1 MGLVNEDTFVCFDCE
16 TSGLDPKRDR
26 IVEIAGAKFT
36 FDRIIEAREN
46 LINPGI
52 PIPRQTIEIHHI
64 TDDLVRGKPSMKE
77 VVKDY
82 LDFIGDHIVVGHAIP
97 FDLAILATEAK
108 RANIESGLS
117 RQRYLD
123 TLRLARLYGESP
135 TNSLETLRKHFN
147 ITTDGVHHR
156 AMSDVLVN
164 IEVFKH
170 LSRKFKTTEEILKR
184 LEKPIALKSMP
195 LGKHKG
201 RPFREV
207 PIEYLHWAVNQDF
220 DRDFLFSLRSELK
233 KRRRG
238 NQFSQAANPFSE
250 L

>member
-1 MGLVNEDTFVCFDCE
+1 MGLVTKDTFVCFDCE
-16 TSGLDPKRDR
+16 ATGLDPEKDR
-26 IVEIAGAKFT
+26 IIEIATAKFT
-36 FDRIIEAREN
+36 FDGIIESRED

-52 PIPRQTIEIHHI
+52 LIPQHTIEIHHI
-64 TDDLVRGKPSMKE
+64 TDDMVQGKPSNLLK
-77 VVKDY
+77 
-82 LDFIGDHIVVGHAIP
+82 
-97 FDLAILATEAK
+97 
-108 RANIESGLS
+108 
-117 RQRYLD
+117 QRHLD

-135 TNSLETLRKHFN
+135 TNSLESLRKHFN
-147 ITTDGVHHR
+147 IKAEGAHR

-170 LSRKFKTTEEILKR
+170 LSRKFKTTEEMLKR
-184 LEKPIALKSMP
+184 LEKPITLKLMP

-207 PIEYLHWAVNQDF
+207 PVEYLRWAANQSF
-220 DRDFLFSLRSELK
+220 DQDLLFSLRSELK
-233 KRRRG
+233 KRKTG

>member
-1 MGLVNEDTFVCFDCE
+1 MGLLNKDTFVCFDCE
-16 TSGLDPKRDR
+16 ATGLDPEKDR
-26 IVEIAGAKFT
+26 IIEIAAAKFT
-36 FDRIIEAREN
+36 FDGILESRED

-52 PIPRQTIEIHHI
+52 LIPQHTIEIHHI
-64 TDDLVRGKPSMKE
+64 TDDMVRGKPSMKE
-77 VVKDY
+77 VLKDY
-82 LDFIGDHIVVGHAIP
+82 LDFIGDSIVVGHAIP
-97 FDLAILATEAK
+97 FDLAILDSEAK
-108 RANIESGLS
+108 RANVGSSLLK
-117 RQRYLD
+117 QRHLD

-135 TNSLETLRKHFN
+135 TNSLESLRKHFN
-147 ITTDGVHHR
+147 IKAEGAHR

-184 LEKPIALKSMP
+184 LEKPIALKLMP

-207 PIEYLHWAVNQDF
+207 PIEYLRWAANQDF
-220 DRDFLFSLRSELK
+220 DQDLLFSLRSELK
-233 KRRRG
+233 KRRHG